1 MYIFLG
7 NDFENITFSVYSFS
21 IEFIWGKLS
30 AVGTVMI
37 TTNIILDAL
46 QNHATI
52 LINDMMSASGCH
64 CRNL

>member
-7 NDFENITFSVYSFS
+7 NDFENITFTVYSFS

-37 TTNIILDAL
+37 TNNIIVDAL
-46 QNHATI
+46 QNHATF
-52 LINDMMSASGCH
+52 LINEMMLASGCH

>member
-21 IEFIWGKLS
+21 IEFIWEKLS

-37 TTNIILDAL
+37 TTNIIVDAL

-52 LINDMMSASGCH
+52 FINYMMSASGCH

>member
-21 IEFIWGKLS
+21 IEFIWEKLS
-30 AVGTVMI
+30 AVGMVMI
-37 TTNIILDAL
+37 TTNIIVDEL